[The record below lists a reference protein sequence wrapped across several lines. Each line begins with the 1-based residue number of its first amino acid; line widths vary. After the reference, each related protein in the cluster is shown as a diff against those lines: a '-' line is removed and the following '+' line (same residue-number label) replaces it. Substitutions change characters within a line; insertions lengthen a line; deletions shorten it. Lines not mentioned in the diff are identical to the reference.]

1 MANIEKE
8 LITSLSKRV
17 NTINILKGWRGI
29 EFFDIR
35 ARQEWQ
41 VEVDFFFTSDLVI
54 YYFKFLVKFFKRID
68 REIHE
73 ILSYVKIKGRR
84 EKWES

>member
-17 NTINILKGWRGI
+17 NTINILRGWRGRGI

-41 VEVDFFFTSDLVI
+41 IEIDFFF
-54 YYFKFLVKFFKRID
+54 YK
-68 REIHE
+68 
-73 ILSYVKIKGRR
+73 
-84 EKWES
+84 

>member
-17 NTINILKGWRGI
+17 NTINILRGWRRI

-54 YYFKFLVKFFKRID
+54 YYSKFLVKFFKRI
-68 REIHE
+68 EIHE
-73 ILSYVKIKGRR
+73 ILSYVKIKERR
-84 EKWES
+84 EKWGS

>member
-17 NTINILKGWRGI
+17 NTINILRGWRGI

-41 VEVDFFFTSDLVI
+41 VEVDFFF
-54 YYFKFLVKFFKRID
+54 Y
-68 REIHE
+68 E
-73 ILSYVKIKGRR
+73 
-84 EKWES
+84 

>member
-8 LITSLSKRV
+8 LITSLSKRI
-17 NTINILKGWRGI
+17 NTINILREWRRI

-41 VEVDFFFTSDLVI
+41 VEVDFFF
-54 YYFKFLVKFFKRID
+54 Y
-68 REIHE
+68 E
-73 ILSYVKIKGRR
+73 
-84 EKWES
+84 

>member
-17 NTINILKGWRGI
+17 NTINILREWRRI

-35 ARQEWQ
+35 TRQEWQ
-41 VEVDFFFTSDLVI
+41 VEVDFFFLRVT
-54 YYFKFLVKFFKRID
+54 
-68 REIHE
+68 
-73 ILSYVKIKGRR
+73 
-84 EKWES
+84 